1 MKKLTSA
8 SGETIIE
15 TLVSILVITVIFLC
29 LSTAIVTAARVNAT
43 VRNADTAF
51 RYSEATAKGSKTVS
65 VTKNG
70 DASPMENFPVTDY
83 ATKNGYHYYQNQG
96 G

>member
-51 RYSEATAKGSKTVS
+51 RYSEESSIGSKSVS
-65 VTKNG
+65 VTNNG
-70 DASPMENFPVTDY
+70 DASPMVTFPVTDY
-83 ATKNGYHYYQNQG
+83 SKKNGYHYYQNQG

>member
-29 LSTAIVTAARVNAT
+29 LSTARVNAT

-70 DASPMENFPVTDY
+70 DASPMETFPVTDY

>member
-8 SGETIIE
+8 RGETIIE

-29 LSTAIVTAARVNAT
+29 LSTAIVSAARVNAS

-51 RYSEATAKGSKTVS
+51 RYSDIASRSSKTVS
-65 VTKNG
+65 VTQKG
-70 DASPMENFPVTDY
+70 EASPKETFPVTDY